1 MMPTSIRT
9 FDRRTSEG
17 RLSYRY
23 AKAVQV
29 VRAAE
34 QLVHEMRQAGRKG
47 VYEIKPEVVL
57 RLCSAIDDHR
67 DQGGDQWD

>member
-34 QLVHEMRQAGRKG
+34 QLVHEMRQAGKEL
-47 VYEIKPEVVL
+47 YQHKPDVVL
-57 RLCSAIDDHR
+57 RLRVAIDDFR
-67 DQGGDQWD
+67 DQGGEQWD